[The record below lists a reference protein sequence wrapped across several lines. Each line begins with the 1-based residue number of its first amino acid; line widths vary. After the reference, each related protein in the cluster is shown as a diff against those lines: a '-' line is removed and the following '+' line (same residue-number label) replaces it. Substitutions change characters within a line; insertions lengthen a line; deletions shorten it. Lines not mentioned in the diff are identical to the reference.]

1 MRFIPGTQ
9 GWFSIHRSINSV
21 YYINKR
27 KVNNHVIISIDEGKA
42 FDEIQHL
49 FFIKALIK
57 VGVEETY
64 LNMVKAHV

>member
-9 GWFSIHRSINSV
+9 GWFSIHRSISAV

-27 KVNNHVIISIDEGKA
+27 KVNNHVIISVDEGKA

-49 FFIKALIK
+49 FIKALIN
-57 VGVEETY
+57 VGVEETH
-64 LNMVKAHV
+64 LNMVKAHL

>member
-9 GWFSIHRSINSV
+9 GWFSIHRSINAV